1 MKETRCVVQVNENG
15 EVYVALVV
23 RYSGTQ
29 EWHMDQQYEIT
40 EQVERAMDARR
51 QRLALPAGEREGAPP
66 P

>member
-29 EWHMDQQYEIT
+29 EWHLDQQYEVT

-51 QRLALPAGEREGAPP
+51 QRLALPVGDREGAPP